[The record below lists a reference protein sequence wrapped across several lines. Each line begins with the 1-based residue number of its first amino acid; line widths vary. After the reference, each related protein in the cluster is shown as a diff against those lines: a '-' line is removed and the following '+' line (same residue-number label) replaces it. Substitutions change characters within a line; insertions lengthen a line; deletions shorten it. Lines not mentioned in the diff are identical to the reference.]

1 MPAADSVLPFLL
13 TAVAAYLIGSVD
25 FSIITTRLFART
37 DVRQH
42 GSGNAGTTN
51 VLRTAGKL
59 PAALTFVGDFC
70 KCVIAVLVGRFL
82 FHFFGTTAMAPA
94 YITGTAGIFCILGH
108 IFPLFFG
115 FRGGKGVAT
124 TAGLALMVDWRG
136 FIVGMSLFVILVLVT
151 RIVSLS
157 ALIAVGSMPFVVYG
171 FLGFR
176 GPAAGLP
183 DAAVMLVAAV
193 FIFMKHHAN
202 IKRLLAHAEP
212 HIALRHGRKCE

>member
-1 MPAADSVLPFLL
+1 MPAADSILPFLL
-13 TAVAAYLIGSVD
+13 TAVAAYLVGSVD
-25 FSIITTRLFART
+25 FSIITTQFFART

-51 VLRTAGKL
+51 VLRTAGRL

-70 KCVIAVLVGRFL
+70 KCVAAVLIGRFL
-82 FHFFGTTAMAPA
+82 FHFFGTTAMAPI
-94 YITGTAGIFCILGH
+94 YITGTAGLFCVLGH

-136 FIVGMSLFVILVLVT
+136 FVVGMSIFAVLLLLT

-157 ALIAVGSMPFVVYG
+157 ALVAVGSMPLVVYG
-171 FLGFR
+171 FFAAA
-176 GPAAGLP
+176 GPAAALP
-183 DAAVMLVAAV
+183 GAVVMFLAAVPI
-193 FIFMKHHAN
+193 FIRHRSN
-202 IKRLLAHAEP
+202 IRRLMTHSEP
-212 HIALRHGRKCE
+212 HIVLRHGGKCG

>member
-1 MPAADSVLPFLL
+1 MLAADSILPFLL

-25 FSIITTRLFART
+25 FSIIITRFFART

-70 KCVIAVLVGRFL
+70 KCVIAVLIGRWL
-82 FHFFGTTAMAPA
+82 FHFFGTTTIAPL
-94 YITGTAGIFCILGH
+94 YITGTAGIGCILGH
-108 IFPLFFG
+108 MYPLFFS

-124 TAGLALMVDWRG
+124 TAGLALMVEPRA
-136 FIVGMSLFVILVLVT
+136 FAIGMSVFILLLVLT

-157 ALIAVGSMPFVVYG
+157 ALIAVGIMPFAAFAVYIHA
-171 FLGFR
+171 
-176 GPAAGLP
+176 GPRVALQGAGVMLCAGLI
-183 DAAVMLVAAV
+183 V
-193 FIFMKHHAN
+193 FVRHRAN
-202 IKRLLAHAEP
+202 IRRLMTHSEP
-212 HIALRHGRKCE
+212 RIALRHGSKCR

>member
-13 TAVAAYLIGSVD
+13 TAVAAYLIGSID
-25 FSIITTRLFART
+25 FSIITTQLFART

-51 VLRTAGKL
+51 VLRTAGSL

-70 KCVIAVLVGRFL
+70 KCVAAVLFGRLL
-82 FHFFGTTAMAPA
+82 FHFFGTTVMAPA
-94 YITGTAGIFCILGH
+94 YITGTAGLFCILGH

-124 TAGLALMVDWRG
+124 TAGLALMVDWRS
-136 FIVGMSLFVILVLVT
+136 FAVGMSLFLVLLIVT

-157 ALIAVGSMPFVVYG
+157 ALIAVGSMPFLVYG
-171 FLGFR
+171 FFGFG
-176 GPAAGLP
+176 GPAVALP
-183 DAAVMLVAAV
+183 GAAVMFVAAV
-193 FIFMKHHAN
+193 FIFIKHRAN
-202 IKRLLAHAEP
+202 IRRLLTHSEP
-212 HIALRHGRKCE
+212 HIALHRGGKCE